1 MRKAFTL
8 IELLVVLAI
17 GAIMLA
23 VLIPIFAKA
32 SGMQKRQEL
41 QKLEG
46 CENPQFVQ
54 VIQNTHGYSGNIRTD
69 NQYLY
74 KCQDGRM
81 VTLDNPI

>member
-17 GAIMLA
+17 GAILLA
-23 VLIPIFAKA
+23 IIYPIFAQA
-32 SGMQKRQEL
+32 TGMKKQQQIDKL
-41 QKLEG
+41 QG

-69 NQYLY
+69 NKYLY
-74 KCQDGRM
+74 KCQDGHM
-81 VTLDNPI
+81 VELDNPI